1 MKKNI
6 KKTKKIIKKTS
17 SKAPQWNLGLLYS
30 SRQDPAIMKDVEILE
45 KKYAA
50 FAAKYDIA
58 DKVYTRDAKSLL
70 EALTDYEKLAEDSDS
85 KPIMYFYFLKDIEG
99 TSELGTIATSQLA
112 LLGNRLTKAANA
124 LTFFL
129 ITLGT
134 ISAEFQ
140 KKFLADPQLARFK
153 VLLSRIF
160 ADARY
165 SLTTSEEKVLNLKNM
180 PSREMW
186 IMATERLLSTITVTW
201 KGKKMPLSEAHYS
214 VSSLSSPRERKAL
227 EALVNEA
234 QKGIASA
241 AEAEMN
247 AVVTDKKIE
256 DELRG
261 YKTPYEATV
270 LGYRNDPKVIDNL
283 ITTVTKHNHVAHSFY
298 KLKAKLLKLKKLS
311 YSDRAAKIGTVK
323 RGFDFAQSTEILKKT
338 FGAID
343 KKYADYLDSYI
354 ANGQIDVAPRVGK
367 QGGAYCAGFYKL
379 PTFVLLNHVGNL
391 YSLKTYGHEM
401 GHAFHGELSRSQGPI
416 YSQYSTALAETAST
430 LFESLV
436 MDSVFD
442 SLSDAEKIVVLHDK
456 INDDISTIFRQV
468 ACFNFEKDI
477 HEAVRTK
484 GFVTKEVIAE
494 LHNKNMKEYLGPVFD
509 LDPSAGYAFVSW
521 SHIRRFF
528 YVYTYAYGMLV
539 SKALLRRYRQDKS
552 FWTSIEKFLSSGG
565 KASPE
570 EILAE
575 IGIDMSSPEF
585 FREGIAEIEADIEK
599 LRKLTQKSP
608 ARKNIIKK
616 R

>member
-1 MKKNI
+1 
-6 KKTKKIIKKTS
+6 
-17 SKAPQWNLGLLYS
+17 
-30 SRQDPAIMKDVEILE
+30 
-45 KKYAA
+45 
-50 FAAKYDIA
+50 
-58 DKVYTRDAKSLL
+58 
-70 EALTDYEKLAEDSDS
+70 
-85 KPIMYFYFLKDIEG
+85 
-99 TSELGTIATSQLA
+99 
-112 LLGNRLTKAANA
+112 
-124 LTFFL
+124 
-129 ITLGT
+129 
-134 ISAEFQ
+134 
-140 KKFLADPQLARFK
+140 
-153 VLLSRIF
+153 
-160 ADARY
+160 
-165 SLTTSEEKVLNLKNM
+165 
-180 PSREMW
+180 
-186 IMATERLLSTITVTW
+186 
-201 KGKKMPLSEAHYS
+201 
-214 VSSLSSPRERKAL
+214 
-227 EALVNEA
+227 
-234 QKGIASA
+234 
-241 AEAEMN
+241 
-247 AVVTDKKIE
+247 
-256 DELRG
+256 
-261 YKTPYEATV
+261 
-270 LGYRNDPKVIDNL
+270 
-283 ITTVTKHNHVAHSFY
+283 
-298 KLKAKLLKLKKLS
+298 
-311 YSDRAAKIGTVK
+311 
-323 RGFDFAQSTEILKKT
+323 
-338 FGAID
+338 
-343 KKYADYLDSYI
+343 
-354 ANGQIDVAPRVGK
+354 
-367 QGGAYCAGFYKL
+367 
-379 PTFVLLNHVGNL
+379 
-391 YSLKTYGHEM
+391 M

-509 LDPSAGYAFVSW
+509 LDPNAGYAFVSW

-599 LRKLTQKSP
+599 LKKLTQKSP
-608 ARKNIIKK
+608 ARKNVIKK